1 MQLKSLGEVNASPC
15 VQLRKAGWNKNSRE
29 PFQDVNNN
37 QPFTDRGRT
46 THRTPNRNTSR
57 ADDGSPP
64 LEHPSSSTSPPP
76 QCPSRRSSTH
86 HSSPDWH
93 QESLPPFFLPSPT
106 GNSDGR
112 KHSPSRSSSLSDARP
127 RKHLKGHSN
136 NATSTTTE
144 WHGPALA
151 AHAQQQPAAVQPTT
165 LKPLRWLNDQ
175 VPTGRP
181 KAHDY
186 EHDICRLIIKSCRE
200 FSATVCTQ
208 DALPNPETQVEWSR
222 KIWEGACKEV
232 EDHYECTDRVI
243 GLVSWQS
250 LWCSCSLRSLLHRSK
265 LEAAM
270 LELLL
275 RMPFG
280 PRSVPA
286 LDSPRLRRL
295 REHLLL
301 ATRRYANA
309 C

>member
-1 MQLKSLGEVNASPC
+1 MQLKSLGEVDTSPR
-15 VQLRKAGWNKNSRE
+15 VQLRKAGSNKSSRE

-37 QPFTDRGRT
+37 QPVTDRGRT

-64 LEHPSSSTSPPP
+64 LEYPSSSTSPPP
-76 QCPSRRSSTH
+76 QRPSRRSSTRR
-86 HSSPDWH
+86 SSPDWH
-93 QESLPPFFLPSPT
+93 QKSLPPFSLPSPT
-106 GNSDGR
+106 GNSDGQKR
-112 KHSPSRSSSLSDARP
+112 SRSSSLSDAPP
-127 RKHLKGHSN
+127 RKHVKGHSN

-144 WHGPALA
+144 RHGPASA
-151 AHAQQQPAAVQPTT
+151 VHAQQQPTAVQPTT

-200 FSATVCTQ
+200 FSAMVCTQ

-243 GLVSWQS
+243 GLVS
-250 LWCSCSLRSLLHRSK
+250 
-265 LEAAM
+265 
-270 LELLL
+270 
-275 RMPFG
+275 
-280 PRSVPA
+280 
-286 LDSPRLRRL
+286 
-295 REHLLL
+295 
-301 ATRRYANA
+301 
-309 C
+309 

>member
-1 MQLKSLGEVNASPC
+1 MQLKSLGEVDASPR
-15 VQLRKAGWNKNSRE
+15 VQLRKAGSNKSSRE

-37 QPFTDRGRT
+37 QPFTDRGWT

-57 ADDGSPP
+57 ADDRSPP
-64 LEHPSSSTSPPP
+64 LEYPSSSTSPPP
-76 QCPSRRSSTH
+76 QRPSRRSSTR

-93 QESLPPFFLPSPT
+93 QESLPPFSLPSPT
-106 GNSDGR
+106 SNSDGR
-112 KHSPSRSSSLSDARP
+112 KRSPSRSSSLSDAPP

-144 WHGPALA
+144 RRGPASA

-232 EDHYECTDRVI
+232 EDHYECTDHVI
-243 GLVSWQS
+243 GLVS
-250 LWCSCSLRSLLHRSK
+250 
-265 LEAAM
+265 
-270 LELLL
+270 
-275 RMPFG
+275 
-280 PRSVPA
+280 
-286 LDSPRLRRL
+286 
-295 REHLLL
+295 
-301 ATRRYANA
+301 
-309 C
+309 